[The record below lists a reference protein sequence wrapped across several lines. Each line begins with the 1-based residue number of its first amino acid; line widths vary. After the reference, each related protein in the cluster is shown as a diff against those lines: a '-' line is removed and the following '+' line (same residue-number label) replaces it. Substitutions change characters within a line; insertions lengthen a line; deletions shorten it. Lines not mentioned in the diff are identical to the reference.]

1 MIAKLSKSDREMK
14 NKTLIPKLLF
24 SDKPLDE
31 IIKSIIDKDTII
43 IADDFNYPKLRN
55 FDRKHLVEHSTMQ
68 QIQKVKND
76 NEYRNVIAIGGCS
89 ALDFGRACAKKE
101 GRFTI
106 IPSILSTSCISVN
119 RSIVYVNGYHESM
132 ITPIPSETIISFPL
146 LLDGNYKIIHK
157 WSHSGFGD
165 LFANISATI
174 NYLFKNNKLLNHAK
188 NINDLIYACTPY
200 CMDAL
205 DWVNSSFKR
214 FDEITVKRLACYLHE
229 SSLDVIKRNN
239 TELSASGEHD
249 LYYQMMNLWK
259 YDRRNPTH
267 GELVSVGTLF
277 SVKILNNEALYQK
290 LKKAFL
296 KLGIPTNY
304 DELHEINIEKEHI
317 EKALLTFTNKDTFLS
332 NYCNKEIIDDCYRP

>member
-1 MIAKLSKSDREMK
+1 MK
-14 NKTLIPKLLF
+14 NNALIPKLIF
-24 SDKPLDE
+24 SDKPLDK

-55 FDRKHLVEHSTMQ
+55 FDRTYLVDRSTIQ

-89 ALDFGRACAKKE
+89 ALDFGRACAKK
-101 GRFTI
+101 GGKLTI

-119 RSIVYVNGYHESM
+119 RSIVYANGHHESL

-146 LLDGNYKIIHK
+146 LLDNDYETINK

-165 LFANISATI
+165 LFANISAAI
-174 NYLFKNNKLLNHAK
+174 NYLFKKNKLFNHANNNI
-188 NINDLIYACTPY
+188 NINDLIYVYTSD

-214 FDEITVKRLACYLHE
+214 FDKITLKQLACYLHR
-229 SSLDVIKRNN
+229 SSVNVIKRKN
-239 TELSASGEHD
+239 TELSAAGEHD
-249 LYYQMMNLWK
+249 LYYQMMNLWN

-267 GELVSVGTLF
+267 GELVSIGTLF
-277 SVKILNNEALYQK
+277 SVKILNEGALYQK
-290 LKKAFL
+290 VKKAFL

-304 DELHEINIEKEHI
+304 DELHKINIEIEHI
-317 EKALLTFTNKDTFLS
+317 EKGLFTLTNKDTFLS
-332 NYCNKEIIDDCYRP
+332 NYFNKKIIHDCYRP